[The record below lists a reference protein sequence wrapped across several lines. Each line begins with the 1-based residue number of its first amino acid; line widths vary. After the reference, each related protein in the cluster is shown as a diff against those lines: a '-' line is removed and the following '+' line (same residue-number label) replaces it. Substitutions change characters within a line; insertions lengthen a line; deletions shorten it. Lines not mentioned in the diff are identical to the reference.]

1 VSFIDADDRV
11 QFIAGLE
18 FYKRAWQG
26 DVPASII
33 ELK

>member
-1 VSFIDADDRV
+1 V

-26 DVPASII
+26 DVPESIV
-33 ELK
+33 EPR